1 MPDLVSVIVP
11 IYNVEQYLERCIKSI
26 QNQTYINLEI
36 ILVDDGS
43 PDNCGE
49 ICDRYATEDERI
61 KVVHKVNGGLSDARN
76 AGLDIAKGDYFFL
89 VDSDDWIHKQTIE
102 IMMQMI
108 EKNNCDLAICGYQ
121 YAYEGKEYSDKALD
135 LKTILDQYTN
145 VNRYRAQEIYF
156 TNPDKRLEYTV
167 AWNKIYHKDLFKN
180 IRYPKGKVHEDE
192 FTTFK
197 LLHEAKKIG
206 IIEEPLYYYFVRNDS
221 IMGEFKASRF
231 DAFDGYLEKL
241 DCYVQWNNSDLA
253 GRILIHSIRMLAQYK
268 KWMTE
273 ANVDFGQKIKDYRN
287 ILIKKY
293 RQYKNKI
300 DIAKLA
306 KTEIV
311 LFLINF
317 ELYYFVWNLKK
328 R

>member
-26 QNQTYINLEI
+26 QNQTYRNLEI

-167 AWNKIYHKDLFKN
+167 AWNKIYRKDLFKN

-231 DAFDGYLEKL
+231 DAFDGYLEKMRFYMKWNQSEL
-241 DCYVQWNNSDLA
+241 ATKSLLHAMHMLCQYNAWNNE
-253 GRILIHSIRMLAQYK
+253 K
-268 KWMTE
+268 KRE
-273 ANVDFGQKIKDYRN
+273 LKELV
-287 ILIKKY
+287 KKY
-293 RQYKNKI
+293 HKEIIETVKNNKI
-300 DIAKLA
+300 PVSGKSRVELVIFCLS
-306 KTEIV
+306 
-311 LFLINF
+311 FG
-317 ELYYFVWNLKK
+317 LYYRVWNIQ
-328 R
+328 RR